1 MFGFR
6 TLTVFVSNT
15 KIKTILRPTW
25 EQIFDLNVAHFKQV
39 LDGVVPHDVLGV
51 EEVGDGGIRDA
62 QLPVGLG
69 QPPLSPGEKNFTLSS
84 ETNKNVF
91 VQHFFAPL
99 HFFFFMGCPMT
110 SFLPSTAYCL
120 LPEPGLIW

>member
-1 MFGFR
+1 MG
-6 TLTVFVSNT
+6 SP
-15 KIKTILRPTW
+15 LRPTW
-25 EQIFDLNVAHFKQV
+25 EQIFDLYVAHFKQV

-51 EEVGDGGIRDA
+51 EEVGDGRIRDA

-91 VQHFFAPL
+91 
-99 HFFFFMGCPMT
+99 
-110 SFLPSTAYCL
+110 
-120 LPEPGLIW
+120 E